1 MVLRASWFATPW
13 NGEWCEEDRLLAY
26 VEAVVRSDLSRA
38 LDKLDL
44 NVLLPMPETPGLQQ
58 AGRGSSSSCNL
69 KHGEAPEP

>member
-1 MVLRASWFATPW
+1 MPLY
-13 NGEWCEEDRLLAY
+13 Y

-58 AGRGSSSSCNL
+58 AGGESSSL
-69 KHGEAPEP
+69 KLKPGGDCTQPCCRRLLTRPWAHKALEP